1 MDLRSK
7 FLNALMITARSNHR
21 CAVAPI
27 WGTRSLKRFRIL
39 FSCGGLVSEPGH
51 LQVLGA
57 DPTGIGITHHF
68 EAAMMD

>member
-7 FLNALMITARSNHR
+7 FLNALMITARSNPR

-27 WGTRSLKRFRIL
+27 WGTRSLKHFRIL